1 MAEYNGDLKVLTHQ
15 IVEMTEKVGSLSG
28 KLETNIGLHND
39 RLREAEKQSALQ
51 EQTLMAVCKKV
62 EVVEDDVKKINL
74 ISKIIAGVT
83 AFLAAALAALVAIGK
98 G

>member
-1 MAEYNGDLKVLTHQ
+1 MADYNGDLRQLTYVVTQ
-15 IVEMTEKVGSLSG
+15 ATEKID
-28 KLETNIGLHND
+28 KIDANIEVSKD

-74 ISKIIAGVT
+74 LSKWIGGLS
-83 AFLAAALAALVAIGK
+83 AFFGMLWTLALIYLGLK
-98 G
+98 EG